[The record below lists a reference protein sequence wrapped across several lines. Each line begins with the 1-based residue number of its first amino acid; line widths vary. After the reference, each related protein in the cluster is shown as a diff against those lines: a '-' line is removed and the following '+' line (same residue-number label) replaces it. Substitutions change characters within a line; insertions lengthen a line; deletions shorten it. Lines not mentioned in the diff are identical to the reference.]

1 MKWVSRISVA
11 SSLDEAIAE
20 ACSGARS
27 ELAGVE
33 PDLVVTFASPQFGS
47 GLTHLPER
55 LSEQFGGAVVL
66 GCTGGGI
73 IGDGREIEDAA
84 ALSISTAS
92 LPDVDI
98 TPLRLGTTPD
108 EWSSHVPVDPDS
120 EPSFILL
127 PEPFTCNAEQ
137 LIRWFDAAFPN
148 AVKIG
153 GIASGAASAG
163 GHSLFIGKR
172 TFTDGAVGVALCGN
186 VAVESVVAQG
196 CRPIGIPMFA
206 TRSESNF
213 VLELDGQPA
222 LGVLQNLFESL
233 SPEDQALFRHSLFLG
248 IVMRD
253 AQQSYDRGDFLIRN
267 IVGTDVERGAVAV
280 AAHVDANQVVQFH
293 LRDALTSA
301 EDLDAAL
308 SRERASMDGPLG
320 GALLFSCLGRGKR
333 LYGAPDRDS
342 AMFHGHFGGV
352 PLGGFF
358 CNGEIGPVQGRTFL
372 HGYTASFGLFRPKR
386 A

>member
-1 MKWVSRISVA
+1 MVR
-11 SSLDEAIAE
+11 
-20 ACSGARS
+20 R
-27 ELAGVE
+27 GV
-33 PDLVVTFASPQFGS
+33 
-47 GLTHLPER
+47 PER
-55 LSEQFGGAVVL
+55 CQ
-66 GCTGGGI
+66 
-73 IGDGREIEDAA
+73 DR
-84 ALSISTAS
+84 
-92 LPDVDI
+92 
-98 TPLRLGTTPD
+98 
-108 EWSSHVPVDPDS
+108 
-120 EPSFILL
+120 
-127 PEPFTCNAEQ
+127 
-137 LIRWFDAAFPN
+137 
-148 AVKIG
+148 G

-206 TRSESNF
+206 TRSERNF
-213 VLELDGQPA
+213 VLELDAQPA
-222 LGVLQNLFESL
+222 LGVLQKLFVSL

-280 AAHVDANQVVQFH
+280 AAHVEANQVVQFH

-308 SRERASMDGPLG
+308 SRERASMEVPLA

-333 LYGAPDRDS
+333 LYGAPNRDS

>member
-11 SSLDEAIAE
+11 SNLDDAIAE
-20 ACSGARS
+20 ACSGVWS

-33 PDLVVTFASPQFGS
+33 PNLVVTFVAPQIGS
-47 GLTHLPER
+47 GLTNLPER
-55 LSEQFGGAVVL
+55 LSEYFGGAVVL

-84 ALSISTAS
+84 AISILAAS

-108 EWSSHVPVDPDS
+108 QWSSHVPVDPESDA
-120 EPSFILL
+120 SFILL
-127 PEPFTCNAEQ
+127 AEPFTCDAEQ
-137 LIRWFDAAFPN
+137 LVRWFDGVFPN

-172 TFTDGAVGVALCGN
+172 TVTDGAVGVALRGN

-196 CRPIGIPMFA
+196 CRPIGIPMFV
-206 TRSESNF
+206 TRTESNF
-213 VLELDGQPA
+213 VLELDAQPA
-222 LGVLQNLFESL
+222 LEVLQALFESL

-267 IVGTDVERGAVAV
+267 IVGTNVERGAVAV
-280 AAHVDANQVVQFH
+280 AAHMDANQVVQFH

-308 SRERASMDGPLG
+308 SRERASTDVPPE

-333 LYGAPDRDS
+333 LYGTPDRDS
-342 AMFHGHFGGV
+342 AMFHEHFAGV

-358 CNGEIGPVQGRTFL
+358 CNGEIGPVQGRTFV